1 MRLFHLV
8 AIAALFVTS
17 ACGYTSVRSTPDFE
31 RKLLERTR
39 DRQSIMAAL
48 PPEIVVVE
56 HSMNGS
62 QRMDQYEYGLE
73 TIAPSQVVA
82 VLQQKG
88 YYPRNV
94 QRRAIHNAG
103 QMRNYSD
110 LRHVYNEKIKPLYVQ
125 PMKEEVA
132 FNTRVN
138 LGEKAIALGSA
149 AGSDVLVFIDYSGE
163 VASSG
168 KQIMDTAMGLLF
180 GAHQYYP
187 STLTVALVDA
197 KTGELLWS
205 NQSVDP
211 NGISIKRDAQAQQ
224 TEDYA
229 HLHDMAERLFSK
241 LPDKDKL
248 NLPKEK

>member
-8 AIAALFVTS
+8 AIAGLFLTS
-17 ACGYTSVRSTPDFE
+17 ACGYTSVRSAPNFE
-31 RKLLERTR
+31 STLLERTR
-39 DRQSIMAAL
+39 SRQNVMAAL

-62 QRMDQYEYGLE
+62 KRMDQYEYGLE
-73 TIAPSQVVA
+73 NIAPGQVVA

-94 QRRAIHNAG
+94 QRRALHDAG
-103 QMRNYSD
+103 QMRTYSD
-110 LRHVYNEKIKPLYVQ
+110 VRQVYSEKVKALYAQ

-138 LGEKAIALGSA
+138 LGDKAVALGTA
-149 AGSDVLVFIDYSGE
+149 AGSDVLVFIDYSGD

-168 KQIMDTAMGLLF
+168 KQIMDTAMGVLF

-205 NQSVDP
+205 NQSIDP
-211 NGISIKRDAQAQQ
+211 NGISIKRNAEAQQ
-224 TEDYA
+224 TEDYK
-229 HLHDMAERLFSK
+229 HMHEMAEKLFSE
-241 LPDKDKL
+241 LPDRDKL